1 VRERGSDVVRDRMQ
15 TAEVWFTCRVAFVEV
30 HRAIATVAGAATAQR
45 FVSEW
50 SAFGVVEVDQQL
62 VESAAALT
70 VATELR
76 SLDAI
81 HLAAALVL
89 PRDDL
94 VLATWDRRLHSAAR
108 AEGVDVVPER
118 LA

>member
-1 VRERGSDVVRDRMQ
+1 MQ
-15 TAEVWFTCRVAFVEV
+15 TAEAWFSCRVAFVETY
-30 HRAIATVAGAATAQR
+30 RAIATAAGAATAQR
-45 FVSEW
+45 LVSEW
-50 SAFGVVEVDQQL
+50 SAFGIVEVDQRL
-62 VESAAALT
+62 VERAAQLT

-81 HLAAALVL
+81 HLAAALLL

-108 AEGVDVVPER
+108 AEGVDALPER